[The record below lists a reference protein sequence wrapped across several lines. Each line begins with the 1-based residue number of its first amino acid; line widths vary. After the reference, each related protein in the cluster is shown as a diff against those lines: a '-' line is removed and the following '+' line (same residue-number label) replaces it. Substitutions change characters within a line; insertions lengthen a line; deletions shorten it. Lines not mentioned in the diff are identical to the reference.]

1 MNRPPARRV
10 LTLLVVAGL
19 VAVVVGATW
28 KWGVLPVSNWV
39 DQRDEI
45 ARLELE
51 LREIQASNAA
61 LRSEIQLLHTDTEI
75 ERIARRDF
83 GLVYPG
89 EEAYAILPQPV
100 AASNG

>member
-1 MNRPPARRV
+1 MNRPPTKRV
-10 LTLLVVAGL
+10 LALLVFAGL
-19 VAVVVGATW
+19 IAVVVGATW

-45 ARLELE
+45 ARLELD
-51 LREIQASNAA
+51 LSEIQASNEA
-61 LRSEIQLLHTDTEI
+61 LQSEIQLLRTDAEI

-89 EEAYAILPQPV
+89 EEAYAILPQPIT
-100 AASNG
+100 APGG